1 MQIKTTERYQCW
13 RCFNNK
19 CWRGCGEKEI
29 LLHCWWECAIDTATV
44 EDSMEMP

>member
-1 MQIKTTERYQCW
+1 MQIKTTERYQ
-13 RCFNNK
+13 